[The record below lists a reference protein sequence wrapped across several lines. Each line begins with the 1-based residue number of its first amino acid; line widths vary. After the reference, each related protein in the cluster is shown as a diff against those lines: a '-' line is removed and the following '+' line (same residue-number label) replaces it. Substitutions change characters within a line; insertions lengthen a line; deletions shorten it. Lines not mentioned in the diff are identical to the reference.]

1 MVMLPWLFL
10 PGWLLP
16 LLFVL
21 ILPSLLFGIFL
32 RNFGKLKKKVT
43 TGLTGL
49 KANPFKANPIKV
61 EFQYETSPKLPARRD
76 FGPLLGLCMIMLPW
90 LFLLWL
96 PWPLVQ
102 LFLVVLSAV
111 FLLRVFLWFYDLFQ
125 FFVFRI
131 NEAARKLEN
140 KSRPVRN
147 C

>member
-1 MVMLPWLFL
+1 MPTPIRREYGPLLGLCMVMLPWLFL

-102 LFLVVLSAV
+102 LS
-111 FLLRVFLWFYDLFQ
+111 
-125 FFVFRI
+125 
-131 NEAARKLEN
+131 
-140 KSRPVRN
+140 S
-147 C
+147 